1 MDKTVN
7 MECDFETWLNQFLNF
22 EKTPEKNIFWL
33 ETMRFLC
40 EKFGNPQNSYK
51 KIHVAGSKGK
61 GSVCAFISS
70 ILEESGLK
78 TGLYTSPH
86 ILSFYERISSAHSLF
101 ENEIYKKAENEMLSN
116 EDFFK
121 REHLPERRAAT
132 WFELVTL
139 FAFLTFRQA
148 HCDVSVLETGLGGR
162 LDATNVVLPEVSVI
176 MPIELEH
183 TEFLGDTIEK
193 IAYEKA
199 GIIKEGIPVV
209 CAHQTRVA
217 RSVFEKVACE
227 KKSPIYFLDD
237 FLTSYK
243 YEIKDESAYIELVL
257 KDFERPLNFTTKM
270 LGEIQAE
277 NAAIACFAARL
288 AFPQITIKQ
297 MEKGL
302 SKAFLPARF
311 EICKKFG
318 ATIIFDGAHT
328 PNSIELTCKTFSK
341 LFAFEPCFNT
351 SGKGI
356 LLFACAK
363 DKKMDEMS
371 KILLKNNFCSIF
383 LTTPGE
389 KLSDLS
395 ELTQHFEQNLKNM
408 SNEILYPLKDFQ
420 VISDFNLAFQKALKE
435 AQITNQPLL
444 ICGSFYLIAGI
455 KSKYF

>member
-1 MDKTVN
+1 

-217 RSVFEKVACE
+217 RSVFEKVAC
-227 KKSPIYFLDD
+227 
-237 FLTSYK
+237 
-243 YEIKDESAYIELVL
+243 
-257 KDFERPLNFTTKM
+257 
-270 LGEIQAE
+270 
-277 NAAIACFAARL
+277 
-288 AFPQITIKQ
+288 
-297 MEKGL
+297 
-302 SKAFLPARF
+302 
-311 EICKKFG
+311 
-318 ATIIFDGAHT
+318 
-328 PNSIELTCKTFSK
+328 
-341 LFAFEPCFNT
+341 
-351 SGKGI
+351 
-356 LLFACAK
+356 
-363 DKKMDEMS
+363 
-371 KILLKNNFCSIF
+371 
-383 LTTPGE
+383 
-389 KLSDLS
+389 
-395 ELTQHFEQNLKNM
+395 
-408 SNEILYPLKDFQ
+408 
-420 VISDFNLAFQKALKE
+420 
-435 AQITNQPLL
+435 
-444 ICGSFYLIAGI
+444 
-455 KSKYF
+455 